1 MSERRSRGWL
11 WCVCVLF
18 YVVFLV
24 LPAHA
29 LEEGE
34 IKGKI
39 ERAYDKFT
47 RDYDTLD
54 YKGDTTWQA
63 WGKGLK
69 SLGWIVVQGD
79 SGQLK
84 DYLLLVIDSK
94 TELTRSDG
102 TKATFGDLAVGKR
115 ISAAYSMGYD
125 ALHASKVR
133 VEE

>member
-1 MSERRSRGWL
+1 MSKRRNRGWL
-11 WCVCVLF
+11 WSVGVLF
-18 YVVFLV
+18 YVACLA
-24 LPAHA
+24 LPVHA

-39 ERAYDKFT
+39 ERVYDKFN

-94 TELTRSDG
+94 TELTRADG

-115 ISAAYSMGYD
+115 VSATYSMGYD
-125 ALHASKVR
+125 AFHASKLTI
-133 VEE
+133 ED